1 MSVMLLLPAVAPMV
15 GRDDEL
21 GVLAQALAV
30 ASAGHT
36 RGVLLA
42 GEAGIGKTRLVTE
55 LAGHAAGDAL
65 VAVGHCVQLG
75 REGAPYAPLI
85 GALRVL
91 LREVGVPDAA
101 SALGGGRGVL
111 ARLLPELGDGT
122 DVAEA
127 GRGRLFEAVAR
138 LLEHAARRRGVVV
151 VLEDLHWADASTL
164 EMLDFLVRS
173 LCDTRVL
180 FVLTYRSDEVD
191 PSRQVRSCLAELER
205 HPRVQRLTL
214 HRLDRTNVGTLLGR
228 LGVDEPPAAVV
239 NEVYRRS
246 DGNPF
251 FIQQLAEA
259 GAAGAGRLPAT
270 LRDLLL
276 LRIEALPQQSLWVL
290 KVAAVGGTGVS
301 HQLLATV
308 AAMPDVELDAAL
320 RAGVTAH
327 VLVVDPDRQGY
338 AFQHTLVR
346 EAVSDDVLPGERTRL
361 HARWARALEK
371 HPSGGAGSSVA
382 VEIAHHW
389 YEAGEIARAFT
400 AALRAADETRDMCAP
415 HEEMLMLERVL
426 QLWDRVPDAAQQTGA
441 DRVSM
446 LTRAAGASRRAGE
459 PGRAAS
465 FLDTALRMVSPDD
478 DPALH
483 AHLLVTKAFT
493 GSEQMSE
500 QDVVALLD
508 EALGLLP
515 ADSPSKD
522 RAWALT
528 TLAGVHMLHDHL
540 SVELGEQACEAARL
554 AGDLTSEATALSFLA
569 LVTCVAVDVEEGLVL
584 FERCRRVAE
593 ESADDDVLLRYYTN
607 LSDVLLG
614 LARYGDAARVAR
626 DGRDRAQSRG
636 LLRGWDTVL
645 AANEAEA
652 LIALGAWDQAVQS
665 IETAL
670 AQDPQPSITTH
681 LLIQRA
687 ELMLHR
693 GDPGAAQAIQA
704 LAQMPDRFAGQSQYA
719 LPVARTL
726 AEAALGRGEPV
737 EALHLLVDALRSI
750 DSAHASDAWVFA
762 HTMTR
767 AIVAAT
773 SAGAGHDLVAEC
785 RDLLGQGRE
794 HFTRSVIQPA
804 WDAVLDAELAA
815 VDQDEACAANLW
827 GEAASLVADPSF
839 EGPALLRA
847 YVGYRATRERVEAG
861 DRPGASGLIRSVL
874 EECHHM
880 GAAPLE
886 AAAADLARKARLPIE
901 DAAPEP
907 GTTTVARALGLTSRE
922 MDVLRLIAAGRSNAQ
937 IAADLFISPKT
948 VSVHVSNILTKL
960 DVSSRGEAAAKAHT
974 AGLAV

>member
-1 MSVMLLLPAVAPMV
+1 M
-15 GRDDEL
+15 
-21 GVLAQALAV
+21 
-30 ASAGHT
+30 
-36 RGVLLA
+36 
-42 GEAGIGKTRLVTE
+42 
-55 LAGHAAGDAL
+55 
-65 VAVGHCVQLG
+65 
-75 REGAPYAPLI
+75 
-85 GALRVL
+85 
-91 LREVGVPDAA
+91 
-101 SALGGGRGVL
+101 
-111 ARLLPELGDGT
+111 
-122 DVAEA
+122 
-127 GRGRLFEAVAR
+127 
-138 LLEHAARRRGVVV
+138 
-151 VLEDLHWADASTL
+151 
-164 EMLDFLVRS
+164 
-173 LCDTRVL
+173 
-180 FVLTYRSDEVD
+180 
-191 PSRQVRSCLAELER
+191 
-205 HPRVQRLTL
+205 
-214 HRLDRTNVGTLLGR
+214 LGR
-228 LGVDEPPAAVV
+228 LGVEEPPAAVV
-239 NEVYRRS
+239 NEVHRRS

-251 FIQQLAEA
+251 FVEQLADAGPEA
-259 GAAGAGRLPAT
+259 VGRLPAT

-276 LRIEALPQQSLWVL
+276 LRIEALPQPTLWVL

-308 AAMPDVELDAAL
+308 AALPDVELDAAL
-320 RAGVTAH
+320 RAAVTAH

-361 HARWARALEK
+361 HARWARALEE

-426 QLWDRVPDAAQQTGA
+426 QLWDRVPDAEQQTGA

-465 FLDTALRMVSPDD
+465 LLDTALRMVSPDD

-493 GSEQMSE
+493 GSEQMPE
-500 QDVVALLD
+500 QDVVAILD

-515 ADSPSKD
+515 ADKPSKD

-528 TLAGVHMLHDHL
+528 TLAGVHMLHDHM

-593 ESADDDVLLRYYTN
+593 ESADDDVLLRYHTN

-614 LARYGDAARVAR
+614 LARYGDAAQVAR

-652 LIALGAWDQAVQS
+652 LIALGAWDQALQS

-670 AQDPQPSITTH
+670 AQDPQPSITAH

-687 ELMLHR
+687 ELLLQR
-693 GDPGAAQAIQA
+693 GDPRAGQVIQA
-704 LAQMPDRFAGQSQYA
+704 LADMPVRFAGQSQYL
-719 LPVARTL
+719 LPVARTR
-726 AEAALGRGEPV
+726 AEAALGRAEPM
-737 EALHLLVDALRSI
+737 EALRLLVDTLRSV
-750 DSAHASDAWVFA
+750 DGAHASDAWGFA
-762 HTMTR
+762 HTMAR
-767 AIVAAT
+767 AIVAAVPD
-773 SAGAGHDLVAEC
+773 GEGHGLVAEC
-785 RDLLGQGRE
+785 RHLLEQGRE
-794 HFTRSVIQPA
+794 HFTPSVIQSV
-804 WDAVLDAELAA
+804 WDAVLDAEMASVEGEGASAA
-815 VDQDEACAANLW
+815 TPW
-827 GEAASLVADPSF
+827 GDAASLVADPSF

-847 YVGYRATRERVEAG
+847 YVRYRAARERVEAS

-874 EECHHM
+874 EECHRM

-886 AAAADLARKARLPIE
+886 MAAADLARKARLAVS
-901 DAAPEP
+901 DAAAEP
-907 GTTTVARALGLTSRE
+907 DTTTVTRALGLTPRE
-922 MDVLRLIAAGRSNAQ
+922 LDVLRLITAGRSNAQ
-937 IAADLFISPKT
+937 IASDLFISPKT

-974 AGLAV
+974 AGVAI